1 MEDPGD
7 DGTLRLPLLGE
18 SSSEGGGGA
27 GGGAAAGASLSA
39 TIFNV
44 LNIYVGLGLLT
55 MPYAC
60 MKGGWAALGFLLVL
74 VPLFATSGQ
83 LICRA
88 FDLLPASAPR
98 SYPALGAAAAGRAG
112 RRAVLLFCFL
122 ELAGASIVLLMVCW
136 QMLELLLPSE
146 GIGPL
151 RPMHLAAGIST
162 ACLLPLLLIELA
174 QLSRLSVLGSTSSL
188 MVIALALALL
198 GLDPSRQ
205 AMPQQPPP
213 GRHAASIGVLQSI
226 GIFALSCSAHTTLP
240 ALRSAMRKPS
250 EFPAALSI
258 SFSVM
263 LACYS
268 SLAAA
273 GYWYWGDSASPL
285 VTTDLATNS
294 FYVTRRVPVDRLL
307 AVFVMVNCLS
317 KYPALNLILQDM
329 VLSIL
334 PLLRD
339 SGGSFR
345 PPKRR
350 VALALRLVLFATCA
364 LLALTAYDALG
375 SVLSLLGGLCSI
387 TCSLILPTAFYSL
400 LAWPRLRTPARV
412 ALLALLALALSL
424 AALITAQNICFM
436 VPACRRWQQ
445 GEQPAVGSV
454 AGLALRWAQP

>member
-1 MEDPGD
+1 MQDSGD
-7 DGTLRLPLLGE
+7 DGTLHLPLLRD
-18 SSSEGGGGA
+18 SSVEGSGGGT
-27 GGGAAAGASLSA
+27 AAGATLLA
-39 TIFNV
+39 TIFNI
-44 LNIYVGLGLLT
+44 LNIFVGLGLLT

-60 MKGGWAALGFLLVL
+60 MKGGWAALAVLLVL

-88 FDLLPASAPR
+88 FDLLPATAPR
-98 SYPALGAAAAGRAG
+98 TYPALGAAAGGRRG

-146 GIGPL
+146 GLGPL

-162 ACLLPLLLIELA
+162 ACLLPLLLIELT
-174 QLSRLSVLGSTSSL
+174 QLSRLSVLGSTSTL
-188 MVIALALALL
+188 LVIAMVLALL

-213 GRHAASIGVLQSI
+213 GRHTVSVGLLQSI
-226 GIFALSCSAHTTLP
+226 GIFALGCSAHTTLP
-240 ALRSAMRKPS
+240 ALRSAMHKPS
-250 EFPAALSI
+250 QFPAALSVA
-258 SFSVM
+258 FAVM
-263 LACYS
+263 WACYT

-273 GYWYWGDSASPL
+273 GYWYWGDAASPL

-294 FYVTRRVPVDRLL
+294 YYVTRRVPIDRLL
-307 AVFVMVNCLS
+307 AAFVLVNCLS

-329 VLSIL
+329 LVSVL
-334 PLLRD
+334 PLSRD
-339 SGGSFR
+339 AAGGFR

-350 VALALRLVLFATCA
+350 AVLALRLGLFAGCS
-364 LLALTAYDALG
+364 LVALTAYDALG

-400 LAWPRLRTPARV
+400 LAWPRLRAPAR
-412 ALLALLALALSL
+412 AGLLAMLALALSL
-424 AALITAQNICFM
+424 VTLITAQNVCFM

-445 GEQPAVGSV
+445 GEQHAAGSM
-454 AGLALRWAQP
+454 AALALGWP